1 MYNRLTTYLNKCC
14 ILSEAQNVFKEK
26 KSTNTAIQSFTER
39 IQKELDSGLQATGI
53 FCDLKEAN
61 NVSNQDIL
69 LDKLNSYVR
78 GNINSWFKYYL
89 TDRKETVEINQSDHI
104 NSR

>member
-1 MYNRLTTYLNKCC
+1 MYNRLKTYLNKCY
-14 ILSEAQNVFKEK
+14 ILSQAQNVFKEK

-39 IQKELDSGLQATGI
+39 IQEGLDSGLQAIGI
-53 FCDLKEAN
+53 FCDLKEAY
-61 NVSNQDIL
+61 NVSNHDVL
-69 LDKLNSYVR
+69 LDKLKSYVR

-89 TDRKETVEINQSDHI
+89 IDRKETVEINQSGHI